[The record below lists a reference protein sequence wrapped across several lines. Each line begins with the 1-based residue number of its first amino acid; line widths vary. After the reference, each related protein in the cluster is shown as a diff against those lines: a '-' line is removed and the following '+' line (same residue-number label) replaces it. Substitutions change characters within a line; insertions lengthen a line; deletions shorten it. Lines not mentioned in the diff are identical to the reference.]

1 MANFDENIASPG
13 IVVLTKEQ
21 KEQMIADVMDDFDFD
36 KVHDVM
42 KALGWEWIALT
53 GNGEVPSVWQIA
65 KRAKKLL
72 DEVMDFY
79 GDGEH
84 HAISTGGFTAMLEE
98 DGTLSLLF
106 VAEHTSAFPDDYQVN
121 NEGND

>member
-1 MANFDENIASPG
+1 MKSIEEFSAPG

-42 KALGWEWIALT
+42 KALGWEWIART
-53 GNGEVPSVWQIA
+53 GDGEVPGVWSIA

-72 DEVMDFY
+72 DEVMEYY
-79 GDGEH
+79 GDEEH

-106 VAEHTSAFPDDYQVN
+106 VIEQTLACPYYYQVN
-121 NEGND
+121 NEEND